1 MGFGVNVTKVE
12 AFTGLGVWSR
22 SRVGMICI
30 SPGPRDRACGQ
41 LTVVTA
47 TRERTY
53 TGQQAASVVW
63 PGERR
68 EDQERPVLT

>member
-1 MGFGVNVTKVE
+1 M
-12 AFTGLGVWSR
+12 WSR
-22 SRVGMICI
+22 SRVGMICC
-30 SPGPRDRACGQ
+30 PGPRDRACGQ

-63 PGERR
+63 PGDWR
-68 EDQERPVLT
+68 EDQESLC